1 MINHE
6 NDLLNY
12 GEEVLRKNNS
22 VKLIGNPKKKGA
34 VLSFTM
40 DGIHPH
46 DLAQLLDQEGIA
58 VRAGHHCAQPIMT
71 KLGVSA
77 TVRAS
82 FYLYNTKSEI
92 DFLVEALDKAVKFL
106 G

>member
-1 MINHE
+1 MDMVTFLKIFKTYLFLGISTILVIAY
-6 NDLLNY
+6 LLS
-12 GEEVLRKNNS
+12 NNKK
-22 VKLIGNPKKKGA
+22 VTVYGNPPNRGG
-34 VLSFTM
+34 VISFNV

-77 TVRAS
+77 TIRAS
-82 FYLYNTKSEI
+82 FYLYNTKLLEN
-92 DFLVEALDKAVKFL
+92 
-106 G
+106 